1 MNRFGEGDGV
11 KWLDGVLCDGTEERL
26 DQCRHDPWGE
36 AFCEQEA
43 VSVSCSVG
51 EPFLLQFTIFFIF
64 FNQHHSCVSINT

>member
-11 KWLDGVLCDGTEERL
+11 KWLDGVLCNGTEKRL

-51 EPFLLQFTIFFIF
+51 ELFISCHFLFRF
-64 FNQHHSCVSINT
+64 